1 MKKLFFPILLSF
13 VLMSCVKGGYE
24 KLPPDDVAVYA
35 DSVAYYRTQGRNL
48 RNSGN
53 YNAAL
58 THHRRGLEIAE
69 EIRDTLEVIQ
79 ALNNIGTVYRR
90 MGLLDEA
97 ASWHYRALTWCEEW
111 SDSTSTVALKNRV
124 VSLNGIGN
132 VHLSMGNSDI
142 AMESFRE
149 ALKGESKLGSATGQA
164 INHANIGAL
173 FEEKGQMD
181 SARHH
186 YTMSLKFNEESGNV
200 LGMGLCA
207 NHFGRLAENEGDY
220 AGAFLEYEKAY
231 GLLKGGTDTW
241 HLLSASTSLSRVSLK
256 LGRNDYAT
264 RYLDEAMDMAESIG
278 SMAHLSDIYT
288 QKYTLEKSRNNYR
301 YALHYLEKAAEAS
314 DSLAKERN
322 ETEIYKLRSEYEKE
336 KNRTELRHLRQMH
349 QQEAHRNRMFLVSA
363 LVILLLAA
371 VAIAVLVYALWLRS
385 RNHKMLKEL
394 DQTRNNYF
402 TVMAHE
408 FRTQLT
414 VIMAAARSLGAN
426 AADEVAVKEDS
437 KDILVQSQE
446 LMTLVNQVLEVA
458 KMTSGIAPA
467 PVWRKGNVAAYVASI
482 CGRYARYAEEK
493 DVMIVCE
500 PADIYMDFVPDMILR
515 IVRNLLSNAIKYS
528 KRGGGKTVVTV
539 RMQSVTDRGQECFRM
554 DICDNGIGMSR
565 QQVEDIFKPFYTA
578 SLGVSDMSTGMGM
591 SVVKLAVESMDGNI
605 QVNSVYGEGSEF
617 TILIP
622 VRHDRAVGNCTE
634 VLSEDK
640 LSIGSPEAA
649 SVQEND
655 LVQDA
660 ESPRILIVED
670 RPEVA
675 RWEMRQL
682 EKGYSFYFASDGAEG
697 FRKAEEIVPDLI
709 ITDVMM
715 PVMDGLEFCRKVRS
729 SELLSHVP
737 VIMVTAKAEQEDRL
751 KGLEAGADA
760 YLEKPYDENELSVR
774 VRMLLEQRMILRRR
788 YASAEEEVV
797 RNDDLNLADKAF
809 LERFT
814 TALDKAFEDG
824 KVDCEDLA
832 SVLCIGR
839 VQLNR
844 KMKAITGLRTTEYIL
859 NVRISRAKTLLE
871 TTDLSIGE
879 VALKCGI
886 EDVGYFSTLFRK
898 NTGMTPSAWRKK

>member
-1 MKKLFFPILLSF
+1 MKRLFFPILWIFMLLS
-13 VLMSCVKGGYE
+13 CEKGSYRQG
-24 KLPPDDVAVYA
+24 PPDDIAVYA
-35 DSVAYYRTQGRNL
+35 DSVAYYRTEGRNL
-48 RNSGN
+48 RNSGR
-53 YNAAL
+53 YNEAL
-58 THHRRGLEIAE
+58 TLHRRGLELAE
-69 EIRDTLEVIQ
+69 EVCDTLEVIQ

-90 MGLLDEA
+90 MGLLDDA

-111 SDSTSTVALKNRV
+111 SDSTSTVSLKNRV

-132 VHLSMGNSDI
+132 VHLSMGNDDI

-149 ALKGESKLGSATGQA
+149 ALKGESRLGSATGQA

-173 FEEKGQMD
+173 FEKKGRID

-186 YTMSLKFNEESGNV
+186 YTLSLKFNEESGNV

-220 AGAFLEYEKAY
+220 AGAFREYEKAY
-231 GLLKGGTDTW
+231 GLLKGGTDAW
-241 HLLSASTSLSRVSLK
+241 HLLQSSTSLSRVSLK
-256 LGRNDYAT
+256 IGRYDHAEH
-264 RYLDEAMDMAESIG
+264 YLDEAMDMAESIG
-278 SMAHLSDIYT
+278 SLAHLADIYN
-288 QKYTLEKSRNNYR
+288 QKYTLEKLRGNYR
-301 YALHYLEKAAEAS
+301 QALRWLEKAAETS
-314 DSLAKERN
+314 GSLAEERS
-322 ETEIYKLRSEYEKE
+322 ETEIYELRSEYEKE

-349 QQEAHRNRMFLVSA
+349 QQEVHRNRMLLVSV
-363 LVILLLAA
+363 LVILFLAA
-371 VAIAVLVYALWLRS
+371 VGIAVLVYALWLRS

-408 FRTQLT
+408 FRTPLT

-426 AADEVAVKEDS
+426 ASDEVAVKEDS

-446 LMTLVNQVLEVA
+446 LMTLVNQILEVA

-467 PVWRKGNVAAYVASI
+467 PVWRRGDVAAYVASI
-482 CGRYARYAEEK
+482 CGRYGRYALEK
-493 DVMIVCE
+493 EVRIVCE
-500 PADIYMDFVPDMILR
+500 SAEIEMDFVPDMILR

-528 KRGGGKTVVTV
+528 KRGTVVTV
-539 RMQSVTDRGQECFRM
+539 RMQNVKDRGMECFRM

-565 QQVEDIFKPFYTA
+565 QQVENVFKPFYTA
-578 SLGVSDMSTGMGM
+578 DSGVSDMSTGVGM
-591 SVVKLAVESMDGNI
+591 SVVKLAVETMDGSI
-605 QVNSVYGEGSEF
+605 HVHSVQGEGSEF

-622 VRHDRAVGNCTE
+622 VRHDKAVGECPEFLCDDMPAAENACVVHPGE
-634 VLSEDK
+634 VD
-640 LSIGSPEAA
+640 
-649 SVQEND
+649 Q
-655 LVQDA
+655 VQDT
-660 ESPRILIVED
+660 EFPRILIVED
-670 RPEVA
+670 KPEVA

-682 EKGYSFYFASDGAEG
+682 EGAYSFYYASDGAEG
-697 FRKAEEIVPDLI
+697 LRKAEEIVPDLI

-737 VIMVTAKAEQEDRL
+737 VIMVTAKAEHEDRL

-774 VRMLLEQRMILRRR
+774 VRMLLEQRSMLRSRF
-788 YASAEEEVV
+788 ASGGTEVI
-797 RNDDLNLADKAF
+797 RDLDFNLHDKAF
-809 LERFT
+809 LDRFSE
-814 TALDKAFEDG
+814 ALDKAFANG
-824 KVDCEDLA
+824 KVDCEELA
-832 SVLCIGR
+832 SDLCIGR

-844 KMKAITGLRTTEYIL
+844 KMKAITGLKTTEYIL
-859 NVRISRAKTLLE
+859 NVRISKAKTLLE
-871 TTDLSIGE
+871 TTDLTIGE
-879 VALKCGI
+879 VALKCGV

>member
-1 MKKLFFPILLSF
+1 MKRLVFPILLSF
-13 VLMSCVKGGYE
+13 VLLSCVKGSYE
-24 KLPPDDVAVYA
+24 KRSADDVSVYA
-35 DSVAYYRTQGRNL
+35 DSVAYYSNEGKNL
-48 RNSGN
+48 RNSGS
-53 YNAAL
+53 YNEV
-58 THHRRGLEIAE
+58 HRRGLELAE

-90 MGLLDEA
+90 MGLLEEA
-97 ASWHYRALTWCEEW
+97 ASWHYRALTVCEEW
-111 SDSTSTVALKNRV
+111 SDSISTTALKNRV
-124 VSLNGIGN
+124 ISLNGIGN

-173 FEEKGQMD
+173 FEEKGQID
-181 SARHH
+181 SARLH
-186 YTMSLKFNEESGNV
+186 YTLSLKFNEESGNV

-207 NHFGRLAENEGDY
+207 NHFGRLAENDGDY
-220 AGAFLEYEKAY
+220 AGAFREYEKAY

-241 HLLSASTSLSRVSLK
+241 HLLQASTSLSRVSLK
-256 LGRNDYAT
+256 LGRHDSAS
-264 RYLDEAMDMAESIG
+264 RYLEEAMDMAESIG

-288 QKYTLEKSRNNYR
+288 QKYTLEKIRGNYR
-301 YALHYLEKAAEAS
+301 QALHWLEKAAEVS
-314 DSLAKERN
+314 DSLAAERS
-322 ETEIYKLRSEYEKE
+322 EKEIYELRSGYERE
-336 KNRTELRHLRQMH
+336 KSRTELSHLRQIH
-349 QQEAHRNRMFLVSA
+349 QQEVHRNRMFLVSA

-408 FRTQLT
+408 FRTPLT
-414 VIMAAARSLGAN
+414 VIMAAARSLEAN

-467 PVWRKGNVAAYVASI
+467 PVWRKGDVAVFVASI
-482 CGRYARYAEEK
+482 CGRFSRYAQEK
-493 DVMIVCE
+493 NVRIVCE
-500 PADIYMDFVPDMILR
+500 PAEIEMDFVPDMILR

-528 KRGGGKTVVTV
+528 KRGTVVTV
-539 RMQSVTDRGQECFRM
+539 RMHSATDRGIECFRM

-578 SLGVSDMSTGMGM
+578 SSGVSDMSTGVGM
-591 SVVKLAVESMDGNI
+591 SVVKLAVEAMDGSI
-605 QVNSVYGEGSEF
+605 QVHSVQGEGSEF

-622 VRHDRAVGNCTE
+622 VRHDKAVGDCPE
-634 VLSEDK
+634 VLSDGVPA
-640 LSIGSPEAA
+640 IDTAGNMYP
-649 SVQEND
+649 QEND
-655 LVQDA
+655 QVQDD

-670 RPEVA
+670 RPDVA

-682 EKGYSFYFASDGAEG
+682 GVAYSFYFASDGAEG
-697 FRKAEEIVPDLI
+697 LRKAEEIVPDLI
-709 ITDVMM
+709 MTDVMM
-715 PVMDGLEFCRKVRS
+715 PVMDGLEFCRRVRA

-737 VIMVTAKAEQEDRL
+737 VIMVTAKAEHEDRL

-774 VRMLLEQRMILRRR
+774 VHMLLEQRSMLRHRF
-788 YASAEEEVV
+788 SSGEAEIV
-797 RNDDLNLADKAF
+797 RGDDFNLADKAF

-814 TALDKAFEDG
+814 SALDKAFASG
-824 KVDCEDLA
+824 KVDCENLA
-832 SVLCIGR
+832 SSLCIGR

-844 KMKAITGLRTTEYIL
+844 KMKAITGLKTTEYIL
-859 NVRISRAKTLLE
+859 NARISKAKTLLE
-871 TTDLSIGE
+871 TSDLSIGE

>member
-1 MKKLFFPILLSF
+1 MKRLFFPILLIF
-13 VLMSCVKGGYE
+13 ILLSCVRSSYKQG
-24 KLPPDDVAVYA
+24 PADDIAVYA
-35 DSVAYYRTQGRNL
+35 DSVAYYRTEGRNL
-48 RNSGN
+48 RNSGS
-53 YNAAL
+53 YNEAL
-58 THHRRGLEIAE
+58 ILHQRGLELAE
-69 EIRDTLEVIQ
+69 KVCDTLEVIQ

-97 ASWHYRALTWCEEW
+97 ASWHYKALTWCEEW

-132 VHLSMGNSDI
+132 VHLSMGNNDI

-149 ALKGESKLGSATGQA
+149 ALKGESRLGSATGQA

-173 FEEKGQMD
+173 FEEKGQID

-186 YTMSLKFNEESGNV
+186 YTLSLKFNEESGNV

-220 AGAFLEYEKAY
+220 AGAFREYEKAY
-231 GLLKGGTDTW
+231 GLLKDGTDTW
-241 HLLSASTSLSRVSLK
+241 HLLQASTSLSRVSLK
-256 LGRNDYAT
+256 LGRHDSAA
-264 RYLDEAMDMAESIG
+264 RYLNEAMDMAESIG
-278 SMAHLSDIYT
+278 SLAHLADIYN
-288 QKYTLEKSRNNYR
+288 QKYTLEKLRGNYR
-301 YALHYLEKAAEAS
+301 QALQWLEKAAETS
-314 DSLAKERN
+314 GSLAEERN
-322 ETEIYKLRSEYEKE
+322 ETEIYELRSAYEKE

-349 QQEAHRNRMFLVSA
+349 QQEVHRNRMLLVSV
-363 LVILLLAA
+363 LVILFLAA
-371 VAIAVLVYALWLRS
+371 VGIAVLVYALWLRS

-408 FRTQLT
+408 FRTPLT
-414 VIMAAARSLGAN
+414 VIMAAARSLETN

-467 PVWRKGNVAAYVASI
+467 PVWRKGDVAAYVASI
-482 CGRYARYAEEK
+482 CGRYSRYAEEK
-493 DVMIVCE
+493 DVRIVCE
-500 PADIYMDFVPDMILR
+500 PAEIKMDFVPDMILR

-528 KRGGGKTVVTV
+528 KRGTVVTV
-539 RMQSVTDRGQECFRM
+539 RMRSVIDLGREFFRM
-554 DICDNGIGMSR
+554 DVCDNGIGMSR
-565 QQVEDIFKPFYTA
+565 QQVEEIFKPFYTA
-578 SLGVSDMSTGMGM
+578 ASGVSDMSTGVGM
-591 SVVKLAVESMDGNI
+591 SVVKLAVEAMDGNI
-605 QVNSVYGEGSEF
+605 QVHSVQGEGSEF
-617 TILIP
+617 TVLIP
-622 VRHDRAVGNCTE
+622 VRHDKAVGECPE
-634 VLSEDK
+634 VLCDDIPATDNAGVVYPDDK
-640 LSIGSPEAA
+640 D
-649 SVQEND
+649 Q
-655 LVQDA
+655 VQDT

-675 RWEMRQL
+675 RWEMRQI
-682 EKGYSFYFASDGAEG
+682 EGGYSFCFASDGAEG
-697 FRKAEEIVPDLI
+697 LRKAEEIVPDLI

-774 VRMLLEQRMILRRR
+774 VRMLLEQRSMLRNRF
-788 YASAEEEVV
+788 ASGGTEVI
-797 RNDDLNLADKAF
+797 RDEDFNMHDKAF

-814 TALDKAFEDG
+814 EALDKAFANG
-824 KVDCEDLA
+824 KVDCEELA
-832 SVLCIGR
+832 SEMCIGR

-844 KMKAITGLRTTEYIL
+844 KIKAITGLKTTEYIL
-859 NVRISRAKTLLE
+859 NARISKAKTLLE
-871 TTDLSIGE
+871 TTDLTIGE

>member
-1 MKKLFFPILLSF
+1 
-13 VLMSCVKGGYE
+13 
-24 KLPPDDVAVYA
+24 
-35 DSVAYYRTQGRNL
+35 
-48 RNSGN
+48 
-53 YNAAL
+53 
-58 THHRRGLEIAE
+58 
-69 EIRDTLEVIQ
+69 
-79 ALNNIGTVYRR
+79 
-90 MGLLDEA
+90 
-97 ASWHYRALTWCEEW
+97 
-111 SDSTSTVALKNRV
+111 
-124 VSLNGIGN
+124 
-132 VHLSMGNSDI
+132 
-142 AMESFRE
+142 
-149 ALKGESKLGSATGQA
+149 
-164 INHANIGAL
+164 
-173 FEEKGQMD
+173 
-181 SARHH
+181 
-186 YTMSLKFNEESGNV
+186 
-200 LGMGLCA
+200 
-207 NHFGRLAENEGDY
+207 
-220 AGAFLEYEKAY
+220 
-231 GLLKGGTDTW
+231 
-241 HLLSASTSLSRVSLK
+241 
-256 LGRNDYAT
+256 
-264 RYLDEAMDMAESIG
+264 
-278 SMAHLSDIYT
+278 
-288 QKYTLEKSRNNYR
+288 
-301 YALHYLEKAAEAS
+301 
-314 DSLAKERN
+314 
-322 ETEIYKLRSEYEKE
+322 
-336 KNRTELRHLRQMH
+336 
-349 QQEAHRNRMFLVSA
+349 
-363 LVILLLAA
+363 
-371 VAIAVLVYALWLRS
+371 
-385 RNHKMLKEL
+385 
-394 DQTRNNYF
+394 
-402 TVMAHE
+402 
-408 FRTQLT
+408 
-414 VIMAAARSLGAN
+414 
-426 AADEVAVKEDS
+426 
-437 KDILVQSQE
+437 
-446 LMTLVNQVLEVA
+446 
-458 KMTSGIAPA
+458 
-467 PVWRKGNVAAYVASI
+467 
-482 CGRYARYAEEK
+482 
-493 DVMIVCE
+493 
-500 PADIYMDFVPDMILR
+500 
-515 IVRNLLSNAIKYS
+515 
-528 KRGGGKTVVTV
+528 
-539 RMQSVTDRGQECFRM
+539 
-554 DICDNGIGMSR
+554 
-565 QQVEDIFKPFYTA
+565 
-578 SLGVSDMSTGMGM
+578 M

-605 QVNSVYGEGSEF
+605 RVNSVYGEGSEF

-622 VRHDRAVGNCTE
+622 VRHDRAVANFTE

-640 LSIGSPEAA
+640 LSTGSAEAA

-788 YASAEEEVV
+788 YASAEEEVI

-844 KMKAITGLRTTEYIL
+844 KMKAITGLKTTEYIL

>member
-1 MKKLFFPILLSF
+1 MRKLFFPILLSF
-13 VLMSCVKGGYE
+13 VLLSCVKGSYNL
-24 KLPPDDVAVYA
+24 LPSDGLAVYA
-35 DSVAYYRTQGRNL
+35 DSVAYYRTEGRNL
-48 RNSGN
+48 RNSGS
-53 YNAAL
+53 YNEAL
-58 THHRRGLEIAE
+58 TLHRRGLELAE
-69 EIRDTLEVIQ
+69 EIRDTIEVIQ

-111 SDSTSTVALKNRV
+111 SDSTSAVSLKNRV

-142 AMESFRE
+142 AMSSFRE
-149 ALKGESKLGSATGQA
+149 ALKGESRLGSATGQA

-173 FEEKGQMD
+173 FEEKGQID

-186 YTMSLKFNEESGNV
+186 YTMSLKFNEESGNI

-207 NHFGRLAENEGDY
+207 NHFGRLAENEGDN
-220 AGAFLEYEKAY
+220 AGAFREYEKAY
-231 GLLKGGTDTW
+231 GLLKGGTDIW
-241 HLLSASTSLSRVSLK
+241 HLLQASTSLSRVSLK
-256 LGRNDYAT
+256 LGRHDSAAH
-264 RYLDEAMDMAESIG
+264 YLDEAMDMAESIG
-278 SMAHLSDIYT
+278 SRAHLSDIYT
-288 QKYTLEKSRNNYR
+288 QKYTLEKIRGNYR
-301 YALHYLEKAAEAS
+301 QALHWLEKAAETS
-314 DSLAKERN
+314 GSLAEERN
-322 ETEIYKLRSEYEKE
+322 ETEIYELRSAYEKE
-336 KNRTELRHLRQMH
+336 KTRTELRHLRQMH

-363 LVILLLAA
+363 LVILILAA

-408 FRTQLT
+408 FRTPLT
-414 VIMAAARSLGAN
+414 VIMAAARSLETN

-458 KMTSGIAPA
+458 KMTSGIAPE
-467 PVWRKGNVAAYVASI
+467 PVWRRGDVAAYVTSI
-482 CGRYARYAEEK
+482 CGRFSRYAQEK
-493 DVMIVCE
+493 EVRIVCE
-500 PADIYMDFVPDMILR
+500 PTEIEMDFVPDMILR

-528 KRGGGKTVVTV
+528 KRGTVVTV
-539 RMQSVTDRGQECFRM
+539 RMQSVTDRGRECFRM
-554 DICDNGIGMSR
+554 DICDNGIGMSC

-578 SLGVSDMSTGMGM
+578 ASGVSDMSTGVGM
-591 SVVKLAVESMDGNI
+591 SVVKLAVEAMDGSI
-605 QVNSVYGEGSEF
+605 QVHSIYGEGSEF

-622 VRHDRAVGNCTE
+622 VRYDKAVGDCTE
-634 VLSEDK
+634 ILSDDMPSTDYAGGVYLQEDD
-640 LSIGSPEAA
+640 
-649 SVQEND
+649 Q
-655 LVQDA
+655 VQDA

-682 EKGYSFYFASDGAEG
+682 EGKYSFYFASDGAEG
-697 FRKAEEIVPDLI
+697 LRKAEDIVPDLI

-737 VIMVTAKAEQEDRL
+737 VIMVTAKAEHEDRL

-774 VRMLLEQRMILRRR
+774 VRMLLEQRSMLRRR
-788 YASAEEEVV
+788 YASGEGEVIQ
-797 RNDDLNLADKAF
+797 NDELSLADKAF

-814 TALDKAFEDG
+814 TALDKAFENG

-832 SVLCIGR
+832 SALCIGR

-844 KMKAITGLRTTEYIL
+844 KMKAITGLKTTEYIL
-859 NVRISRAKTLLE
+859 NVRISKAKTLLE

>member
-1 MKKLFFPILLSF
+1 MKRLFFPILLIF
-13 VLMSCVKGGYE
+13 TLLSCVKGSYKQG
-24 KLPPDDVAVYA
+24 PADDIAVYA
-35 DSVAYYRTQGRNL
+35 DSVAYYRTEGRNL
-48 RNSGN
+48 RNSGS
-53 YNAAL
+53 YNEAL
-58 THHRRGLEIAE
+58 TLHRRGLELAE
-69 EIRDTLEVIQ
+69 EVCDTLEVIQ

-97 ASWHYRALTWCEEW
+97 ASWHYKALTWCEEW

-132 VHLSMGNSDI
+132 VHLSMGNDDI

-149 ALKGESKLGSATGQA
+149 ALKGESRLGSATGQA

-173 FEEKGQMD
+173 FEKKGRID

-186 YTMSLKFNEESGNV
+186 YTLSLKFNEESGNV

-220 AGAFLEYEKAY
+220 AGAFREYEKAY
-231 GLLKGGTDTW
+231 GLLKDGTDAW
-241 HLLSASTSLSRVSLK
+241 HLLQASTSLSRVSLK
-256 LGRNDYAT
+256 IGRYDYAEH
-264 RYLDEAMDMAESIG
+264 YLDEAMDMAESIG
-278 SMAHLSDIYT
+278 SLAHLADIYN
-288 QKYTLEKSRNNYR
+288 QKYTLEKLRGNYR
-301 YALHYLEKAAEAS
+301 QALQWLEKAADTS
-314 DSLAKERN
+314 GSLAEERS
-322 ETEIYKLRSEYEKE
+322 ETEIYELRSAYEKE

-349 QQEAHRNRMFLVSA
+349 QQEVHRNRMLLVSV
-363 LVILLLAA
+363 LVILFLAA
-371 VAIAVLVYALWLRS
+371 VGIAVLVYALWLRS

-408 FRTQLT
+408 FRTPLT

-426 AADEVAVKEDS
+426 ASDEVAVKEDS
-437 KDILVQSQE
+437 KDILVQSEE
-446 LMTLVNQVLEVA
+446 LMTLVNQILEVA

-467 PVWRKGNVAAYVASI
+467 PVWRRGDVAAYVASI
-482 CGRYARYAEEK
+482 CGRYGRYALEK
-493 DVMIVCE
+493 EVRIVCE
-500 PADIYMDFVPDMILR
+500 SAEIEMDFVPDMILR

-528 KRGGGKTVVTV
+528 KRGTVVTV
-539 RMQSVTDRGQECFRM
+539 RMQSVKDRGMECFRM

-565 QQVEDIFKPFYTA
+565 QQVENVFKPFYTA
-578 SLGVSDMSTGMGM
+578 DSGVSDMSTGVGM
-591 SVVKLAVESMDGNI
+591 SVVKLAVETMDGSI
-605 QVNSVYGEGSEF
+605 HVHSVQGEGSEF

-622 VRHDRAVGNCTE
+622 VRHDKAVGEC
-634 VLSEDK
+634 
-640 LSIGSPEAA
+640 PEFLCDDMPAA
-649 SVQEND
+649 ENAGVVHPD
-655 LVQDA
+655 EMDQVQDT
-660 ESPRILIVED
+660 EFPRILIVED
-670 RPEVA
+670 KPEVA

-682 EKGYSFYFASDGAEG
+682 EGGYSFYFASDGAEG
-697 FRKAEEIVPDLI
+697 LRKAEEIVPDLI

-737 VIMVTAKAEQEDRL
+737 VIMVTAKAEHEDRL

-774 VRMLLEQRMILRRR
+774 VRMLLEQRSMLRSRF
-788 YASAEEEVV
+788 ASGGTEII
-797 RNDDLNLADKAF
+797 RDLDFNLHDKAF
-809 LERFT
+809 LDRFSE
-814 TALDKAFEDG
+814 ALDKAFANG
-824 KVDCEDLA
+824 KVDCEELA
-832 SVLCIGR
+832 SDLCIGR

-844 KMKAITGLRTTEYIL
+844 KMKAITGLKTTEYIL
-859 NVRISRAKTLLE
+859 NVRISKAKTLLE

-879 VALKCGI
+879 VALKCGV